1 MNMKLFLHA
10 GTEKTGSSHIQTL
23 CVNGRGH
30 LESAGIWFP
39 EGIARHEKRMCAGL
53 VSAGNAFVISEQ
65 ARQGDHASVLA
76 ELVRHR
82 EAAQSRDC
90 RAVFLTSELLL
101 PYCSAPGTWR
111 RLFENCRQAGFGSI
125 CMLLMLRDPMDQFIS
140 LYKHRSKA
148 GTAPDIESW
157 AEQGYQLPHDLRSF
171 RVQVADENVSLVVR
185 RYSRAPGTLDRI
197 FFDDWLGVP
206 KPEVALPVTVNPSL
220 TLSELFLIRQMA
232 ETRPGLVA
240 PLYNALVVVPA
251 RDKVQGRE
259 LEAHA
264 RSVAARAV
272 ALHAEEW
279 AAWNERLP
287 EAEKLVIPQPEG
299 ELPPEPREIAF
310 STTQMEA
317 LMGFAGQTAEPRF
330 LLKLLW
336 AAKIRPFL
344 STVKNAVLPRRS
356 F

>member
-1 MNMKLFLHA
+1 MKLFLHA

-23 CVNGRGH
+23 CVNGREY

-39 EGIARHEKRMCAGL
+39 VGIARHEKRMRAGL
-53 VSAGNAFVISEQ
+53 VSAGNAFVISEL

-82 EAAQSRDC
+82 EAAQSRAC
-90 RAVFLTSELLL
+90 RAIFLTSELLL
-101 PYCSAPGTWR
+101 PYCSAPDIWR
-111 RLFENCRQAGFGSI
+111 RLFENCRQAGFGSV
-125 CMLLMLRDPMDQFIS
+125 CMLLMLRDPVDQFIS
-140 LYKHRSKA
+140 LYKHRSKG

-240 PLYNALVVVPA
+240 PLYNALVVVPD
-251 RDKVQGRE
+251 RDKVQGGE

-279 AAWNERLP
+279 ASWNERLSEP
-287 EAEKLVIPQPEG
+287 ERLVISQPEN

-310 STTQMEA
+310 SKTQMEA
-317 LMGFAGQTAEPRF
+317 LMNFLAMSVEPRF
-330 LLKLLW
+330 LAKLLW
-336 AAKIRPFL
+336 TEKIRPFL
-344 STVKNAVLPRRS
+344 AGVKRVILMGIRR
-356 F
+356 